1 MTSLGTYF
9 RRNLTDQSIN
19 KNGCDG
25 MKIKVE
31 EEKDCCSNMSE
42 LNATYN

>member
-1 MTSLGTYF
+1 
-9 RRNLTDQSIN
+9 
-19 KNGCDG
+19 

-42 LNATYN
+42 LNGICNWGSPEKYEGDKWIPDILGDWINRT